1 MEEPAQDAVWLLGM
15 ERLLSV
21 GLAIFAVLGIG
32 FLVAA
37 WLTRLQSRLRDRRGR
52 VEEIVA
58 WLPLAQ
64 IAVWVLAWVIA
75 VALLLRAPD
84 AVVLAVLIPALLALA
99 LASRDLVRNAIAG
112 VVLAFERSIL
122 AGDLIDISTPTGEVR
137 GQVVAIGVRRTLLRR
152 TDGSDVLIPNET
164 LSNSTVR
171 TNRAHEQDS
180 AVEIELDVAEPFTT
194 AEFPRVRKL
203 AREAAAI
210 SRYAS
215 PHRRP
220 EVHLEP
226 TQTGRYRVTVQA
238 YAFSPVYVRHLRTDV
253 VSLFNESF
261 ARGEGSKEAKGKP

>member
-1 MEEPAQDAVWLLGM
+1 MNEETPELDWLLGI
-15 ERLLSV
+15 ESLLWV
-21 GLAIFAVLGIG
+21 GAAIFVVLCVG

-37 WLTRLQSRLRDRRGR
+37 WLTRLQARLRDRRGR
-52 VEEIVA
+52 AENIVA

-64 IAVWVLAWVIA
+64 IGVWVLATAIA

-84 AVVLAVLIPALLALA
+84 AVVLAVLVPGLFALV
-99 LASRDLVRNAIAG
+99 LASRDLVRNAVAG

-122 AGDLIDISTPTGEVR
+122 AGDLIDVSTPTGDVR

-152 TDGSDVLIPNET
+152 SDGSDVLIPNET

-180 AVEIELDVAEPFTT
+180 AVEIELDVDEPLTT
-194 AEFPRVRKL
+194 GEFPRVRKL

-215 PHRRP
+215 PHRCP
-220 EVHLEP
+220 EVYLEP

-238 YAFSPVYVRHLRTDV
+238 FAFSPEYVRHLRTDV
-253 VSLFNESF
+253 VSLFNESL
-261 ARGEGSKEAKGKP
+261 EGAGRRRR